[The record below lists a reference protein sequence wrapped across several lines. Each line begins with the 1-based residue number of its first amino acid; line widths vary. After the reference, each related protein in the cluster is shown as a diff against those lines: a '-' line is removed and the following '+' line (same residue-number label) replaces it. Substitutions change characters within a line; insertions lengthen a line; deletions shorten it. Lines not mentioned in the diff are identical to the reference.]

1 MDSRYDFVIVG
12 GGHNGMT
19 LAAYLSK
26 SGYSVCVLESRLEIG
41 GAQENSEPKPGF
53 RIDPHASVLYGGA
66 APGFEQLELHKY
78 GFRMSYWGQY
88 GLSVTSDNRA
98 FMGGNRWNFAEAA
111 ETLRAFS
118 QKDAD
123 LWGGMMGFI
132 YPHLKEILRS
142 TFWTPPYPLELDVE
156 QEDLPWV
163 KTWNEAAGGAL
174 PSTFFDNSLVDVCDE
189 MFETGALKATMGLG
203 AWYSGAAPTWDGMA
217 AQAMGSF
224 LLASYGSG
232 APKGGMHTYAHAIA
246 RCAIAHGARVLVNCP
261 VEEIIIQDGKA
272 RGVVLADE
280 ASKAGKTIWADKA
293 VVSAVDV
300 QQTFQRLVGP
310 RHVDASFLQKIKDIS
325 LKGGSLYVL
334 HVACRELPRYVGQV
348 QDLVESHGYP
358 GSVLYPC
365 DDWDSV
371 VVQMRDAYSRNAT
384 PTGTASMTL
393 PILMPTTYDSTRAP
407 EGYHVLSPIYIELPP
422 PEYHAEG
429 PDAVNKQ
436 KDQITREMLEMMR
449 TLAPNM
455 TDDNIVDIWVN
466 TPLDSEFR
474 NAGLVGGNWYATRH
488 CEDQWWTQR
497 PLPELSRYRTPVD
510 SLYLCH
516 QTSFPGGLCLMAVPY
531 NLMHILIDDG
541 LVEPGDW
548 WYPSPWHISDT
559 KTSAAT
565 TGGN

>member
-1 MDSRYDFVIVG
+1 MDSRFDFVIVG

-41 GAQENSEPKPGF
+41 GAQENTEPKPGF

-78 GFRMSYWGQY
+78 GFRMSYWPQY
-88 GLSVTSDNRA
+88 GMAVTSDNRG
-98 FMGGNRWNFAEAA
+98 FLSGNRWNYAEAA

-132 YPHLKEILRS
+132 YPHLKDILRS
-142 TFWTPPYPLELDVE
+142 TFWTPPFPADLDVE
-156 QEDLPWV
+156 QKDLPWV
-163 KTWNEAAGGAL
+163 KTWTEAAGGAL

-189 MFETGALKATMGLG
+189 LFETGALKALMGLG

-246 RCAIAHGARVLVNCP
+246 RCAIAHGTRVLVNCP
-261 VEEIIIQDGKA
+261 VDEIVIQDGKA
-272 RGVVLADE
+272 RGVVLADT

-334 HVACRELPRYVGQV
+334 HVACRELPRYEGQV
-348 QDLVESHGYP
+348 QDMVDQYGYP
-358 GSVLYPC
+358 GSVMYPC

-371 VVQMRDAYSRNAT
+371 VAQMRAAYSRNQT
-384 PTGTASMTL
+384 PTGKAAMSL
-393 PILMPTTYDSTRAP
+393 PILMPTTYDRTRAP
-407 EGYHVLSPIYIELPP
+407 DGYHVLSPIYIELPP
-422 PEYHAEG
+422 PEYHVEG

-455 TDDNIVDIWVN
+455 TEDNIVEIWVN
-466 TPLDSEFR
+466 TPQDSEFR

-497 PLPELSRYRTPVD
+497 PLPELSRYRTPID

-541 LVEPGDW
+541 VVDPADW
-548 WYPSPWHISDT
+548 WYPSPWHVSDT
-559 KTSAAT
+559 KTAST
-565 TGGN
+565 TGGIR